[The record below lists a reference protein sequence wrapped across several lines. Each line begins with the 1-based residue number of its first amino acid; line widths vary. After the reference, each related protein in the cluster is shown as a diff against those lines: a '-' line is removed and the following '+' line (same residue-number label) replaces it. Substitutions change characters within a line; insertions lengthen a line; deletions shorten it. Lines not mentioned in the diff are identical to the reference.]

1 MPRSLRLKPLS
12 QQVVV
17 ITGATSGIGL
27 ATARRAAVAGACVFL
42 IARHEEDLR
51 RLCETLQ
58 RDGGR
63 CSWAVADVADADA
76 LEAAADK
83 CERLFGRLD
92 TWINNAG
99 AAAPGGLRE
108 MPLDEQRALF
118 ETNYWGV
125 VNGSLAAAAR
135 LAERGGAIINV
146 GSSLAHA
153 PVPGQ
158 GVYAASKHAV
168 KGFTVGLRLELA
180 RAGVPV
186 AVTLVKP
193 AAVDTA
199 WDRRARHFGGYAARH
214 PQPVY
219 AAHVVADAILH
230 CAAHPVREITVGGSG
245 RLIAA
250 AYSAMPGLAEPL
262 FSAFAPVVR
271 SERVDDPWA
280 DDGLDD
286 PTGDGAAD
294 EVRYPMVRQFS
305 VLAEARKH
313 PGVTAGGLGAL
324 LLLGLITLLLGQ
336 RRGPTRDQRWRVR
349 LDPRAWTAGLRRG
362 FEATLDGLGDR
373 AQEVGHRATRVRQ
386 EAGRSLDR
394 LGREA
399 RQRLPREELQA
410 SLRSARRGATRA
422 GRFARDHA
430 RGGGVLAALVTV
442 AAAVAVAVLDGR
454 PAKGRRRPSLRL
466 EGQDPLM

>member
-118 ETNYWGV
+118 ETNYWGL

-180 RAGVPV
+180 RAGVP
-186 AVTLVKP
+186 
-193 AAVDTA
+193 AA
-199 WDRRARHFGGYAARH
+199 G
-214 PQPVY
+214 
-219 AAHVVADAILH
+219 
-230 CAAHPVREITVGGSG
+230 
-245 RLIAA
+245 
-250 AYSAMPGLAEPL
+250 
-262 FSAFAPVVR
+262 
-271 SERVDDPWA
+271 
-280 DDGLDD
+280 
-286 PTGDGAAD
+286 
-294 EVRYPMVRQFS
+294 
-305 VLAEARKH
+305 
-313 PGVTAGGLGAL
+313 
-324 LLLGLITLLLGQ
+324 
-336 RRGPTRDQRWRVR
+336 
-349 LDPRAWTAGLRRG
+349 
-362 FEATLDGLGDR
+362 
-373 AQEVGHRATRVRQ
+373 
-386 EAGRSLDR
+386 
-394 LGREA
+394 
-399 RQRLPREELQA
+399 
-410 SLRSARRGATRA
+410 
-422 GRFARDHA
+422 
-430 RGGGVLAALVTV
+430 
-442 AAAVAVAVLDGR
+442 
-454 PAKGRRRPSLRL
+454 
-466 EGQDPLM
+466 